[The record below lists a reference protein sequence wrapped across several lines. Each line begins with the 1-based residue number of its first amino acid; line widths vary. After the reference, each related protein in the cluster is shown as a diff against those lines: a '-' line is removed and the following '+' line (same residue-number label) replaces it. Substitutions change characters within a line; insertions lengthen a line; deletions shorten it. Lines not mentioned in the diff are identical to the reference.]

1 MICQWAVVRPKPTCK
16 CWERK
21 TDKVY
26 RREKKEKIDATLDRV
41 PIVSCS
47 YHLLSR
53 FVAESA
59 VEQCSKGSIRQS
71 LLVLRVSAGPT
82 CNCGAPYYPPYNLQQ
97 LSLYPT
103 SMLYSFCR
111 RVCKTV

>member
-1 MICQWAVVRPKPTCK
+1 MQVLGPEDGQGIQA
-16 CWERK
+16 
-21 TDKVY
+21 
-26 RREKKEKIDATLDRV
+26 REKREDRRDSGSV
-41 PIVSCS
+41 PIAACS

-82 CNCGAPYYPPYNLQQ
+82 CNCGAPYYPP
-97 LSLYPT
+97 
-103 SMLYSFCR
+103 
-111 RVCKTV
+111 